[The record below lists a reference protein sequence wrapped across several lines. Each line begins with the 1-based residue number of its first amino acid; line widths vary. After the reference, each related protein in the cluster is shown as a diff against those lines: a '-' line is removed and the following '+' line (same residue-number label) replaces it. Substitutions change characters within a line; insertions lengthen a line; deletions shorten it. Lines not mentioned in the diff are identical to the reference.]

1 MISSTLRASQDYINL
16 ACVHLLKKQKQKQ
29 KTHKVQSYDQVF
41 RETCYQCRFLK
52 MMPDSVVKEWKA
64 TFLFI
69 SMGDSSFLFSLAEYQ
84 GNNITQGKET
94 MNFKITY

>member
-1 MISSTLRASQDYINL
+1 
-16 ACVHLLKKQKQKQ
+16 
-29 KTHKVQSYDQVF
+29 
-41 RETCYQCRFLK
+41 
-52 MMPDSVVKEWKA
+52 MPDSVGKEWKA